1 MRKLVIP
8 VVAAFLFMVVL
19 AVPGV
24 KADGGGAGIDFSA
37 PPGMTGG
44 TLSYNG
50 SPTGVMNGIRVPV
63 TQVGLAGG
71 PSDAVSGLSCGG
83 ASCGWLSFSTGS
95 LISKTSSS
103 FTFNGGG
110 MVQVMGTVPGQSGA
124 STQLIGA
131 TFVGPVSVTQISGS
145 TWELTGQISVTSAS
159 SSIMSL
165 FPNLQ
170 LPASGN
176 LSTLVIVFHMRPNG
190 TFSGTSE
197 STNVFVSTAPESSS
211 LILLGSGLLGVG
223 SFLRRKK
230 KARAGQLSQV

>member
-1 MRKLVIP
+1 MRKVIVP
-8 VVAAFLFMVVL
+8 VVAAFLFLLVL

-24 KADGGGAGIDFSA
+24 KADGGGAGLDFSA
-37 PPGMTGG
+37 PPGMLGG
-44 TLSYNG
+44 TLLYNG
-50 SPTGVMNGIRVPV
+50 SPTGALNGIRIPI

-71 PSDAVSGLSCGG
+71 SMDAVSGLSCGG
-83 ASCGWLSFSTGS
+83 ASCGWLQFSTGS

-124 STQLIGA
+124 STALITA
-131 TFVGPVSVTQISGS
+131 AFVGPVSVTQISGS
-145 TWELTGQISVTSAS
+145 TWEMTGQISVTSTS
-159 SSIMSL
+159 SSIAAL

-170 LPASGN
+170 LPSSGT
-176 LSTLVIVFHMRPNG
+176 LSSLVIVFHLRPNG
-190 TFSGTSE
+190 TFSGTAE
-197 STNVFVSTAPESSS
+197 SSNVFVSTAPESSS

-230 KARAGQLSQV
+230 KAQAGQVSQV